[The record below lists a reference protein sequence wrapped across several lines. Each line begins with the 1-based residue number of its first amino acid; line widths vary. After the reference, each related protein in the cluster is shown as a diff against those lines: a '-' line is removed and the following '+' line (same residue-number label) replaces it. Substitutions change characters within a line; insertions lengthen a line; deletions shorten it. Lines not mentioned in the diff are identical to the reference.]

1 MNVDKF
7 KSVAINIKTYKK
19 LEELSK
25 NKFELPISM
34 AKTVEFFI
42 EKGFE
47 EFILMQIEKLSKELK
62 AFENSNPMS
71 TDHLIRRCKR
81 LQIYGLYLLAKKLD
95 HIKLL

>member
-47 EFILMQIEKLSKELK
+47 DYTDADKK
-62 AFENSNPMS
+62 A
-71 TDHLIRRCKR
+71 K
-81 LQIYGLYLLAKKLD
+81 
-95 HIKLL
+95 